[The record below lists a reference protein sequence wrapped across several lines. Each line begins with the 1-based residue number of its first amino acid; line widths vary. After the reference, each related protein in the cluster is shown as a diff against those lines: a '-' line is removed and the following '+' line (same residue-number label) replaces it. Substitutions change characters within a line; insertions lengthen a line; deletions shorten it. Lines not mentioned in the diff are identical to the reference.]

1 MSENDYF
8 LFTGWW
14 TAYCCQDAY
23 VGFENTFG
31 IKPNIFLY
39 FIQDYEP
46 GFYSWSTK
54 YLLADSTYKSDYPT
68 IAIFNSMLLKEFFDE
83 NHYHFTHSFAFDPVL
98 NDGLRK
104 VLEQM
109 PAQVDKKKQ
118 ILVYGRPGTERNAF
132 NLVVA
137 ALKKWVMM
145 QPDIEEWEI
154 LSAGEMHRSIP
165 LGNGKELVSVGK
177 LTIEEYAQTLQETY
191 AGISLMCSPHPS
203 YPPLEMSVFD
213 VKTITNTYAN
223 KDLKDF
229 NDNMV
234 SLDNISPMNIA
245 THLTEICK
253 AYRPQVEHVTAN
265 PLYVKNE
272 HVFDFIKDIKEI
284 LG

>member
-1 MSENDYF
+1 MEIDIIGLISACSYALDCIEAELVNIKNKHGKRVAYISVRMGQYF
-8 LFTGWW
+8 DVPE
-14 TAYCCQDAY
+14 DAY

-104 VLEQM
+104 ALEQM

-132 NLVVA
+132 NLVIA
-137 ALKKWVMM
+137 ALK
-145 QPDIEEWEI
+145 
-154 LSAGEMHRSIP
+154 
-165 LGNGKELVSVGK
+165 
-177 LTIEEYAQTLQETY
+177 
-191 AGISLMCSPHPS
+191 
-203 YPPLEMSVFD
+203 
-213 VKTITNTYAN
+213 
-223 KDLKDF
+223 
-229 NDNMV
+229 
-234 SLDNISPMNIA
+234 
-245 THLTEICK
+245 
-253 AYRPQVEHVTAN
+253 
-265 PLYVKNE
+265 
-272 HVFDFIKDIKEI
+272 
-284 LG
+284 